1 MGRILIFSDLFLA
14 NSRVKSGGI
23 VNFRKH
29 SKQYSRPVL
38 GMSLRK
44 VTSLGSILASV
55 TDFKE
60 LKLNTVYV
68 VISEA
73 TRPLQLVGQVA
84 EPPNSLSLGPKT
96 L

>member
-1 MGRILIFSDLFLA
+1 MGRILIFSDSFLA
-14 NSRVKSGGI
+14 NSRVKFGGI

-73 TRPLQLVGQVA
+73 TRPLQS
-84 EPPNSLSLGPKT
+84 PNSLSLGPKT